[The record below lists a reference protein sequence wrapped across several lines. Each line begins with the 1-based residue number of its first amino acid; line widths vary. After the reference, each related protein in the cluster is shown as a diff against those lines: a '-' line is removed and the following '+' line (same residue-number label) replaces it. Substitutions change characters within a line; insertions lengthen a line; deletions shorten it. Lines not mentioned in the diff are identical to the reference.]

1 VVRILV
7 RRYFSTKGGYAKLDA
22 MNFFEQL
29 TEAIQRNLLMDAATL
44 EKLLVSLAILLVLW
58 LTRLLVLVIVHR
70 RSDDVR
76 VRYRWKKTSQYITVT
91 LAVIIVGMIWIQG
104 FRSLATYLGLLS
116 AGLAIALRELVANFV
131 GWAFILW
138 RRPFEVG
145 DRIQIGE
152 TAGDVIDLR
161 IFQFTLLEIGNWV
174 DADQSTGRVIH
185 VNNGKVFTES
195 VANFSKGFQ
204 YIWNEIA
211 VLVTFESDWE
221 KAKQILAA
229 IATRHGEELST
240 SAAEKV
246 QEAARRFM
254 IFYSK
259 LTPTVYTSVRDC
271 GVLLTIRYLC
281 DPRRRRSTEESIW
294 EDILHAFAENDDIDF
309 AYPTQ
314 RFYDN
319 LAEGKPGTK
328 PSQMRNEE

>member
-1 VVRILV
+1 
-7 RRYFSTKGGYAKLDA
+7 
-22 MNFFEQL
+22 MNSFESL
-29 TEAIQRNLLMDAATL
+29 TEAIQATFQISAATQ
-44 EKLLVSLAILLVLW
+44 EKLLISGAVLLVLW
-58 LTRLLVLVIVHR
+58 LSRLLVLAVVHR

-76 VRYRWKKTSQYITVT
+76 VRYRWKKTSQYVVVAI
-91 LAVIIVGMIWIQG
+91 AVFVIGMIWIQG

-145 DRIQIGE
+145 DRLQIGD

-185 VNNGKVFTES
+185 VNNGKIFTDS
-195 VANFSKGFQ
+195 LANFSKGFQ

-221 KAKQILAA
+221 KAKKILAE
-229 IATRHGEELST
+229 IANKHGEELST
-240 SAAEKV
+240 AAEERLK
-246 QEAARRFM
+246 QAARRFM

-281 DPRRRRSTEESIW
+281 DPRRRRGTEQNIW
-294 EDILHAFAENDDIDF
+294 EDILHTFAENDDIDF

-319 LAEGKPGTK
+319 LREGKPGARA
-328 PSQMRNEE
+328 QE

>member
-1 VVRILV
+1 VVVYVFTAR
-7 RRYFSTKGGYAKLDA
+7 SSCAKLDE
-22 MNFFEQL
+22 MNFFDYL
-29 TEAIQRNLLMDAATL
+29 TQAIQGTFEIDPATQERLLI
-44 EKLLVSLAILLVLW
+44 SIAILLALW
-58 LTRLLVLVIVHR
+58 LIRLLVLVVVHR

-76 VRYRWKKTSQYITVT
+76 IRYRWKKTSQYVAVT
-91 LAVIIVGMIWIQG
+91 LAVVILGMIWIQG

-116 AGLAIALRELVANFV
+116 AGLAIALKELVANFV

-152 TAGDVIDLR
+152 VAGDVIDLR

-185 VNNGKVFTES
+185 VNNGQVFS
-195 VANFSKGFQ
+195 QSLANFSKGFEH
-204 YIWNEIA
+204 IWNEIA

-221 KAKQILAA
+221 KAKGILRE
-229 IATRHGEELST
+229 IANRHDEELSA
-240 SAAEKV
+240 AAEEKV
-246 QEAARRFM
+246 RAAARRFM

-271 GVLLTIRYLC
+271 GVLLTVRYLC
-281 DPRRRRSTEESIW
+281 DPRRRRSSEESIW
-294 EDILHAFAENDDIDF
+294 EDILHAFADNDDIDF

-319 LAEGKPGTK
+319 RTEGKRGA
-328 PSQMRNEE
+328 RAD

>member
-1 VVRILV
+1 MNILD
-7 RRYFSTKGGYAKLDA
+7 T
-22 MNFFEQL
+22 L
-29 TEAIQRNLLMDAATL
+29 TEAIQGTFRIDAATQ
-44 EKLLVSLAILLVLW
+44 EKLLVSFAILLVLW
-58 LTRLLVLVIVHR
+58 LIRLLVLVVVHR
-70 RSDDVR
+70 RSDDIR
-76 VRYRWKKTSQYITVT
+76 IRYRWKKTSQYVT
-91 LAVIIVGMIWIQG
+91 ATIAVIVLGMTWIQG

-145 DRIQIGE
+145 DRIQIGD

-185 VNNGKVFTES
+185 VNNGQVFTQS
-195 VANFSKGFQ
+195 LANFSKGFQ

-221 KAKQILAA
+221 KAKEILAG
-229 IATRHGEELST
+229 IATKHGEELTT
-240 SAAEKV
+240 SAEEKLH
-246 QEAARRFM
+246 EAARRFM

-281 DPRRRRSTEESIW
+281 DPRRRRSTEQSIW
-294 EDILHAFAENDDIDF
+294 EDILHAFAEHDDIDF

-319 LAEGKPGTK
+319 IHEGKPGART
-328 PSQMRNEE
+328 QE

>member
-1 VVRILV
+1 
-7 RRYFSTKGGYAKLDA
+7 

-29 TEAIQRNLLMDAATL
+29 TEAIQRNLQIDPTTQ
-44 EKLLVSLAILLVLW
+44 EKLLVTVAVLLILW
-58 LTRLLVLVIVHR
+58 LSRLLVLVVVHR

-76 VRYRWKKTSQYITVT
+76 IRYRWKKTTQYVTVT
-91 LAVIIVGMIWIQG
+91 IAVLVVGMIWIQG

-195 VANFSKGFQ
+195 VANFSKGFEH
-204 YIWNEIA
+204 IWNEIA
-211 VLVTFESDWE
+211 VLVTFESNWE
-221 KAKQILAA
+221 QAKKILAA
-229 IATRHGEELST
+229 IANRHDEELSA
-240 SAAEKV
+240 AAEEKLR
-246 QEAARRFM
+246 EAARRFM
-254 IFYSK
+254 IFYTK

-281 DPRRRRSTEESIW
+281 DPRRRRSSEESIW

-319 LAEGKPGTK
+319 LTEGKPGTK
-328 PSQMRNEE
+328 AEAP

>member
-1 VVRILV
+1 
-7 RRYFSTKGGYAKLDA
+7 

-29 TEAIQRNLLMDAATL
+29 TEAIQRNLQIDPDTQ
-44 EKLLVSLAILLVLW
+44 EKLLVTAAIVIVLW
-58 LTRLLVLVIVHR
+58 LVRLLVLVVVHR

-76 VRYRWKKTSQYITVT
+76 IRYRWKKTSQYVTVT
-91 LAVIIVGMIWIQG
+91 LAAVIVGMIWIQG

-145 DRIQIGE
+145 DRIQIGD

-195 VANFSKGFQ
+195 LANFSKGFQ

-211 VLVTFESDWE
+211 VLVTFESDWG
-221 KAKQILAA
+221 KAKEILAE
-229 IATRHGEELST
+229 IATKYGEELST
-240 SAAEKV
+240 SAEEKV

-294 EDILHAFAENDDIDF
+294 EEILHAFADNDDIDF

-319 LAEGKPGTK
+319 LTEGKPGTK
-328 PSQMRNEE
+328 PTGS